1 MIDTTE
7 AGAGSYP
14 EPPEPKNKTFI
25 ITCSCSTKTNFG
37 VDAENYEQAKEKLFN
52 SEYDYIEFE
61 SFTIEDVE
69 DYQIDG

>member
-14 EPPEPKNKTFI
+14 TPPEPKNKTFI
-25 ITCSCSTKTNFG
+25 ITCSCSTTTSFG
-37 VDAENYEQAKEKLFN
+37 INAESYEEAKEKLFN

-61 SFTIEDVE
+61 DFTIEDIE
-69 DYQIDG
+69 DYQIDE